1 MYGMKAIHWILMLF
15 SIIVCAACLVAIN
28 KAGQERVGLP
38 DYYRELDTSLPFNDL
53 ARKSLD
59 LRISNA
65 EYDAIR
71 WQYFEDRVA
80 PRFSVFQE
88 AAAWEDFK
96 GKTERPDS
104 PGRQKTL
111 RDYIGLFESVFG
123 VCVLYIFFNILRWI
137 WLRVLVPAKKI
148 VQENGIY
155 GLIRLILFGKKA
167 LSSKGGETGC

>member
-1 MYGMKAIHWILMLF
+1 MKALNWVLVLF
-15 SIIVCAACLVAIN
+15 SILACVVSLVAIN
-28 KAGQERVGLP
+28 LTNNERVLVP
-38 DYYRELDTSLPFNDL
+38 DYYRSLDTTIPFNDL

-80 PRFSVFQE
+80 PRFSAGQE

-96 GKTERPDS
+96 GRTERPDS

-111 RDYIGLFESVFG
+111 KDFLSAFELAFAICAFYLFARLG
-123 VCVLYIFFNILRWI
+123 I
-137 WLRVLVPAKKI
+137 WTWRKILVPAKRI
-148 VQENGIY
+148 VSEHGVY
-155 GLIRLILFGKKA
+155 GLFRLVLFGKST
-167 LSSKGGETGC
+167 LSVDRREAGGK

>member
-1 MYGMKAIHWILMLF
+1 
-15 SIIVCAACLVAIN
+15 VAEHFAN
-28 KAGQERVGLP
+28 QEHVLLP
-38 DYYRELDTSLPFNDL
+38 DYYRNLDTSLPFNDL

-80 PRFSVFQE
+80 PRFSALQE

-104 PGRQKTL
+104 PGRKKTL
-111 RDYIGLFESVFG
+111 QDYLGLFELVVVICG
-123 VCVLYIFFNILRWI
+123 LYLLFSIGLWA
-137 WLRVLVPAKKI
+137 WVRVLVPAKKI
-148 VQENGIY
+148 VLENGIY
-155 GLIRLILFGKKA
+155 GLIRLFLFGKKA
-167 LSSKGGETGC
+167 LLPKGGETRC